1 MARLTLTPTN
11 FPGTGGSTLPASGT
25 SLATASPGVQFVN
38 NGSMVLL
45 VYVGASGAGNATQ
58 NFGRQIESETPAPV
72 VVALSNSTNYWLGPW
87 SPKDFTA
94 IDGTGMTYIDFSV
107 VTGNSVTLY
116 QLNAVS

>member
-1 MARLTLTPTN
+1 MARLTLTATN

-25 SLATASPGVQFVN
+25 SLATFTGVQFVN
-38 NGSMVLL
+38 NGSMALL
-45 VYVGASGAGNATQ
+45 VYVGSAGAGNATQ

-116 QLNAVS
+116 QLNQVT